1 MKTATKRE
9 TKGEMENETENETMK
24 AATLKAHGGPEVVE
38 YREDLPI
45 PEPAYGEVRVNIKAA
60 ALNRLDLWVRAG
72 WKGLALDFP
81 HVICAD
87 GAGLVDAV
95 GEGAGQFALGDRVC
109 INPTIVPAGDPA
121 LHSGLENQ
129 SRIAILGEH
138 HSGTA
143 AEYLVLPQRNLLRM
157 PDDFDF
163 GAAAAAGLVGL
174 TAWHSLIT
182 RGGLQVGESVLIVG
196 AGGGV
201 NSISIQIAKLAG
213 ATVYVVGSNAEKCRQ
228 AEALGADVT
237 INREEEPQWS
247 RAIYQLSNRR
257 GVDVVVDNVGQATL
271 GQSLR
276 ACRIGGRILI
286 VGGTSG
292 YQLELNIAQLF
303 ARQISLIGST
313 MGPHRD
319 YMAVMEQVFAGNLQP
334 VIGATLPLS
343 EARQA
348 QELLERNAVF
358 GKVVLEVGDS

>member
-1 MKTATKRE
+1 MKA
-9 TKGEMENETENETMK
+9 ETMK
-24 AATLKAHGGPEVVE
+24 KATMNAATLSAHGGPEVVA

-45 PEPAYGEVRVNIKAA
+45 PEPAYGEVRVRIKAA

-87 GAGLVDAV
+87 GAGLVDAL
-95 GEGAGQFALGDRVC
+95 GAGVSQFAVGDRVC
-109 INPTIVPAGDPA
+109 IDPSIVPAGDPA

-143 AEYLVLPQRNLLRM
+143 ADYVLLPERNLLRM
-157 PDDFDF
+157 PADFDF
-163 GAAAAAGLVGL
+163 GAAAAAGLVGV

-182 RGGLQVGESVLIVG
+182 RGGLQAGETVLVVG

-213 ATVYVVGSNAEKCRQ
+213 ATVYVVGSSAEKCRQ
-228 AEALGADVT
+228 AEELGADVT
-237 INREEEPQWS
+237 INRAEDAQWS
-247 RAIYQLSNRR
+247 RAVYKLTKRR
-257 GVDVVVDNVGQATL
+257 GVDVVVDNVGQASL

-292 YQLELNIAQLF
+292 YQLDLNIAQLF
-303 ARQISLIGST
+303 ARQIALIGST

-319 YMAVMEQVFAGNLQP
+319 YMAVMGQVFAGNLQP
-334 VIGATLPLS
+334 VIGARLPLH

-348 QELLERNAVF
+348 QDLLERNAVF
-358 GKVVLEVGDS
+358 GKVLLEL